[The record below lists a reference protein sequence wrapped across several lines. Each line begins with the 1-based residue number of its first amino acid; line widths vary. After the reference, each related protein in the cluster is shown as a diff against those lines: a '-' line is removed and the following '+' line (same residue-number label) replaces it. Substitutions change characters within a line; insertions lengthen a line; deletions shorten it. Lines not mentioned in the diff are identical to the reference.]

1 MIEFDPSKKEGLTK
15 KGQQLVHNLNSNNFI
30 NSPAVGYLEKKSDSW
45 FKTWSEKFCVL
56 TNVGLLYYDDAQNK
70 IPKNL
75 FPTID
80 ASIIKID
87 EATYQRKFV
96 FQIKAMSYDITFA
109 CKKKEDYQMWISA
122 LEKLQKET

>member
-1 MIEFDPSKKEGLTK
+1 MDS
-15 KGQQLVHNLNSNNFI
+15 LNSNNFL

-70 IPKNL
+70 VPKSL

-80 ASIIKID
+80 AKIIKID
-87 EATYQRKFV
+87 EVTYQRKFV
-96 FQIKAMSYDITFA
+96 F
-109 CKKKEDYQMWISA
+109 
-122 LEKLQKET
+122 